1 METEKAT
8 RSLQEQLTTE
18 HQTAPQITSDPWA
31 ASFSEKMKP
40 NKRRS
45 KHKQAL
51 KFDRWFHVS
60 NRELFVPLN
69 RETGL

>member
-51 KFDRWFHVS
+51 KFDR
-60 NRELFVPLN
+60 
-69 RETGL
+69 